1 MKKWTIISSLCV
13 ILLLC
18 NITVFGYTEESYLN
32 LINSL
37 ENAKTSFDFAV
48 KKVEEKN
55 EEEKLEELKRQEEL
69 KRLEELK
76 QQEELKK
83 QNAKKTLKNEE
94 KKKSLTN
101 VEIKAVNDIESK
113 KEITYDNRLQVS
125 NIINSKLMK
134 DTTGDN
140 YYLNH
145 SITGV
150 EDGIGVPYIDYRT
163 DFNMRKTIIYG
174 HSSKTLNAPFQALQK
189 YHNNYNFYKNNKY
202 ITINYNGKTYKYEI
216 FSVYVAVAQDR
227 YSDELEYFYKMNYSN
242 SKWEETINLYKSK
255 SQYDTG
261 VSVNKDDKI
270 LILQTCSMDDQ
281 YYHKYYRA
289 NLLIFAKLI

>member
-1 MKKWTIISSLCV
+1 MKKYIGVIIAFLCTVLLFSNV
-13 ILLLC
+13 I
-18 NITVFGYTEESYLN
+18 VFGYTEESYLN
-32 LINSL
+32 AINEL
-37 ENAKTSFDFAV
+37 ENVKTSFDLAT
-48 KKVEEKN
+48 KKVEEKH
-55 EEEKLEELKRQEEL
+55 EEEKMKEKIHQEELKRQEEL
-69 KRLEELK
+69 NRQKVKEQFIKKEEK
-76 QQEELKK
+76 NNKINYVEKTIINSNSELKK
-83 QNAKKTLKNEE
+83 ET
-94 KKKSLTN
+94 SH
-101 VEIKAVNDIESK
+101 
-113 KEITYDNRLQVS
+113 DNRLQVS
-125 NIINSKLMK
+125 NIFDSKLMK
-134 DTTGDN
+134 DVKGDN

-163 DFNMRKTIIYG
+163 DFNMRKIIIYG
-174 HSSKTLNAPFQALQK
+174 HSSKTLSAPFQELQK

-216 FSVYVAVAQDR
+216 FSVYVAVAEDR

-255 SQYDTG
+255 SEYDTG
-261 VSVNKDDKI
+261 VSVDKNDKI

>member
-37 ENAKTSFDFAV
+37 ENAKTSFDFAI

-101 VEIKAVNDIESK
+101 VEIKAVNNIESK

>member
-1 MKKWTIISSLCV
+1 MKKYIGVIIAFLCTVLLFSNV
-13 ILLLC
+13 I
-18 NITVFGYTEESYLN
+18 VFGYTEESYLN
-32 LINSL
+32 AINEL
-37 ENAKTSFDFAV
+37 ENVKTSFDLAT
-48 KKVEEKN
+48 KKVEEKH
-55 EEEKLEELKRQEEL
+55 EEEKMEEKIHQEELKRQEEL
-69 KRLEELK
+69 NRQKAKEQFIKKEEK
-76 QQEELKK
+76 NNKINYVEKTIINSNSELKK
-83 QNAKKTLKNEE
+83 ET
-94 KKKSLTN
+94 S
-101 VEIKAVNDIESK
+101 
-113 KEITYDNRLQVS
+113 YDNRLQVS
-125 NIINSKLMK
+125 NIIDSKLMK
-134 DTTGDN
+134 DVKGDN

-163 DFNMRKTIIYG
+163 DFNMRKIIIYG
-174 HSSKTLNAPFQALQK
+174 HSSKTLSAPFQELQK

-202 ITINYNGKTYKYEI
+202 ITINYNGNTYKYEI
-216 FSVYVAVAQDR
+216 FSVYVAVAEDR

-255 SQYDTG
+255 SEYDTG
-261 VSVNKDDKI
+261 VSVDKNDKI

>member
-1 MKKWTIISSLCV
+1 MKKYIGVIIAFLCTVLLFNNV
-13 ILLLC
+13 I
-18 NITVFGYTEESYLN
+18 VFGYTEESYLN
-32 LINSL
+32 AINEL
-37 ENAKTSFDFAV
+37 ENVKTSFDLAT
-48 KKVEEKN
+48 KKVEEKH
-55 EEEKLEELKRQEEL
+55 EEEKMKEKIHQEELKRQEEL
-69 KRLEELK
+69 NRQKVKEQFIKKEEK
-76 QQEELKK
+76 NNKINYVEKTIINSNSELKK
-83 QNAKKTLKNEE
+83 ET
-94 KKKSLTN
+94 SH
-101 VEIKAVNDIESK
+101 
-113 KEITYDNRLQVS
+113 DNRLQVS
-125 NIINSKLMK
+125 NIIDSKLMK
-134 DTTGDN
+134 DVKGDN

-163 DFNMRKTIIYG
+163 DFNMRKIIIYG
-174 HSSKTLNAPFQALQK
+174 HSSKTLSAPFQELQK

-216 FSVYVAVAQDR
+216 FSVYVAVAEDR

-255 SQYDTG
+255 SEYDTG
-261 VSVNKDDKI
+261 VSVDKNDKI

>member
-101 VEIKAVNDIESK
+101 VEIKAVNNIESK